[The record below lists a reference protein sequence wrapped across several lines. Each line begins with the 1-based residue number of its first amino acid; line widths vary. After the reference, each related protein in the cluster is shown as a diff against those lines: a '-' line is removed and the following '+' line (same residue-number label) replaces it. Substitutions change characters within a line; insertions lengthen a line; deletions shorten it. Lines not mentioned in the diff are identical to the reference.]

1 MNGASWTFVR
11 RWSRTL
17 HRDIGYFLTAFVV
30 AYCLSGLALNHA
42 DAWNPDF
49 RIEKRAI
56 TLDRVYQESE
66 IDEVMAH
73 ALSAQVG
80 EAEHRVIDVPAE
92 GQVKIYYD
100 KASLLLDL
108 HERRGVYE
116 RLVRR
121 PLFYE
126 VNVLHRNSLKPW
138 RWAADVFSILLI
150 LVNLTGLLILK
161 GKYGLTPR
169 GLWFIAAGAVPPIV
183 ALVVFG
189 TA

>member
-1 MNGASWTFVR
+1 MSRDIWPFVR

-17 HRDIGYFLTAFVV
+17 HRDIGYFVTAFVI
-30 AYCLSGLALNHA
+30 AYCVSGLALNHV
-42 DAWNPDF
+42 DEWNPDF
-49 RIEKRAI
+49 RVERREIR
-56 TLDRVYQESE
+56 LDRVYRESE
-66 IDEVMAH
+66 IDETLVR

-80 EAEHRVIDVPAE
+80 EAEHRLIDVPAE

-108 HERRGVYE
+108 HARRGVYE

-126 VNVLHRNSLKPW
+126 VNVLHRNSLKAW
-138 RWAADVFSILLI
+138 RWVADIFAMLLI
-150 LVNLTGLLILK
+150 AVNLTGLLILK
-161 GKYGLTPR
+161 GRYGLPPR
-169 GLWFIAAGAVPPIV
+169 ALWFIAAGAVPPIA

-189 TA
+189 LS